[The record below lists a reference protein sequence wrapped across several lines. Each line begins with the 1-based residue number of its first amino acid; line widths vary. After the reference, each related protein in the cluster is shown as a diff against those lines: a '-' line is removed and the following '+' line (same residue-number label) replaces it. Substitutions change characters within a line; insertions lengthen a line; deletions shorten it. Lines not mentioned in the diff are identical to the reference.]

1 MAPESGI
8 TEKYLSVLQTEDKN
22 IVWYAMA
29 RLESPEFEF
38 TDFTDVCRY
47 LQEYLSSDEFLGE
60 SKRALFFPGLEMA
73 LSNPEVKSRLQKLD
87 PCRRASL
94 ICHIIFNNSKFHRVW
109 NIVNASK
116 IQSVFEDFSTQLN
129 NTNTDSI
136 VNLEMYLTKAIKT
149 LTRNTNTLQTFPI
162 IHSKVFEGTIVT
174 KELMELFGFLVIAS
188 EDSILV
194 FHDDTRRIVFAG
206 KGIIT
211 FQEELRRLIRHAVAN
226 NLNIKEFVGSQFQK
240 GGMIH
245 KMMRMNLSD
254 FRNTFA
260 TTDVRNYE
268 QSMKML
274 ETKEAT
280 GSCPA
285 VLPLEGSEERLS
297 IAESIANVIIDNI
310 PSRFLLNAN
319 SEG

>member
-162 IHSKVFEGTIVT
+162 IHSKVFEG
-174 KELMELFGFLVIAS
+174 
-188 EDSILV
+188 
-194 FHDDTRRIVFAG
+194 
-206 KGIIT
+206 
-211 FQEELRRLIRHAVAN
+211 
-226 NLNIKEFVGSQFQK
+226 
-240 GGMIH
+240 
-245 KMMRMNLSD
+245 
-254 FRNTFA
+254 
-260 TTDVRNYE
+260 
-268 QSMKML
+268 
-274 ETKEAT
+274 
-280 GSCPA
+280 
-285 VLPLEGSEERLS
+285 
-297 IAESIANVIIDNI
+297 
-310 PSRFLLNAN
+310 
-319 SEG
+319 